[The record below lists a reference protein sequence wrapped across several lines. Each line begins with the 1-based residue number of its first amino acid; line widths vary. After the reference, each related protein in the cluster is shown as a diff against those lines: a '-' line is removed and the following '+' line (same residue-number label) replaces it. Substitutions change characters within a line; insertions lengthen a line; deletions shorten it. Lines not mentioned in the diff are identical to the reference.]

1 MACLGRPPCVKV
13 AGWRQLVGSDSTFT
27 RGDRVDRFEIDALIA
42 EGGMG
47 AVYRAVDTKLQRTIA
62 LKVVRAEKLGSSS
75 REQVRQR
82 FLREAL
88 AISKVD
94 HRNVVRVLDFGYSG
108 DTPYL
113 AMEYLRGRDL
123 GKLIKSSTALL
134 PVTEVADI
142 MLSVCAA
149 IRACHDAGIIHR
161 DLKPSNIFLC
171 DDDSGRDVK
180 ILDFGVAKPEIPSDL
195 TREGQIVG
203 TPQYLAPEQV
213 DGRALPQTDQYAI
226 GVVLYVCLT
235 KTLPY
240 QNHAS
245 FGLLRAIVLGKFT
258 PPRALRPDLPEKLE
272 EIILRAMRIAPE
284 ERFESAHALGREL
297 WEFASPD
304 ARNKWRSYFL
314 DDRLKAPPKASTHA
328 MPLIEAMARGLA
340 AAAPPPAAPRG
351 STGFATTVPATP
363 ATPAVPQ
370 IPVTVDEPA
379 VDAPS
384 VDASS
389 MPSTASAAEARPS
402 AGPAT
407 RRSGV
412 VLAAGGAVAALAIAG
427 WLALKRPGDAKVP
440 AAAVPVAPSAP
451 APQPVPIA
459 RPAQAS
465 APADRFPA
473 PRPTAERAPRPP
485 APARVDKRRRRNH
498 ERPTSEQTADG
509 VPIMP

>member
-1 MACLGRPPCVKV
+1 
-13 AGWRQLVGSDSTFT
+13 VGSDSTFT
-27 RGDRVDRFEIDALIA
+27 RGDRVDRFEIDELIA

-47 AVYRAVDTKLQRTIA
+47 AVYRAVDTRLRRMVA

-142 MLSVCAA
+142 MLCVCAA

-245 FGLLRAIVLGKFT
+245 FGLLRAIVLGHFT

-272 EIILRAMRIAPE
+272 GIILRAMRTAPE
-284 ERFESAHALGREL
+284 ERFESAHALGRDL

-304 ARNKWRSYFL
+304 ARAKWRSYFL

-340 AAAPPPAAPRG
+340 GGAPAPAAPKDA
-351 STGFATTVPATP
+351 TGFAATVPATP
-363 ATPAVPQ
+363 ATPPAAQTPT
-370 IPVTVDEPA
+370 TVDQ
-379 VDAPS
+379 PS
-384 VDASS
+384 VDARSVDQSS
-389 MPSTASAAEARPS
+389 APSTASAAESRPS
-402 AGPAT
+402 AGPT
-407 RRSGV
+407 KRRTGV
-412 VLAAGGAVAALAIAG
+412 ALVAGGAVVLVLVAAG
-427 WLALKRPGDAKVP
+427 WFSLRRPGEARVP
-440 AAAVPVAPSAP
+440 TAAVPVAPTPP
-451 APQPVPIA
+451 APQVVPIA
-459 RPAQAS
+459 RPAQAA
-465 APADRFPA
+465 APADPLPA
-473 PRPTAERAPRPP
+473 ARPTGERMPRPAAPVPAE
-485 APARVDKRRRRNH
+485 KRHRRNH
-498 ERPTSEQTADG
+498 PAPTSEQTADG

>member
-1 MACLGRPPCVKV
+1 M
-13 AGWRQLVGSDSTFT
+13 GSDSTFT
-27 RGDRVDRFEIDALIA
+27 RGDRVDRFEIDELIA

-47 AVYRAVDTKLQRTIA
+47 AVYRAVDTRLRRMVA

-123 GKLIKSSTALL
+123 GKLIKASTALL

-142 MLSVCAA
+142 MLCVCAA

-245 FGLLRAIVLGKFT
+245 FGLLRAIVLGHFT

-272 EIILRAMRIAPE
+272 GIILRAMRTAPE
-284 ERFESAHALGREL
+284 ERFESAHALGRDL

-304 ARNKWRSYFL
+304 ARAKWRSYFL

-340 AAAPPPAAPRG
+340 AAAAAPAAAAPTPAPKN

-363 ATPAVPQ
+363 ATPALAQAP
-370 IPVTVDEPA
+370 TVDHPA
-379 VDAPS
+379 VDARS
-384 VDASS
+384 ADLSS

-407 RRSGV
+407 RRTGV
-412 VLAAGGAVAALAIAG
+412 VLVATGAVVALAIAG
-427 WLALKRPGDAKVP
+427 WLALKRPGDAKTP
-440 AAAVPVAPSAP
+440 TAAIPVAPSAP
-451 APQPVPIA
+451 APQPIPIA
-459 RPAQAS
+459 RPVQAA
-465 APADRFPA
+465 APADPSPA

-485 APARVDKRRRRNH
+485 APARTDKRHRRNH